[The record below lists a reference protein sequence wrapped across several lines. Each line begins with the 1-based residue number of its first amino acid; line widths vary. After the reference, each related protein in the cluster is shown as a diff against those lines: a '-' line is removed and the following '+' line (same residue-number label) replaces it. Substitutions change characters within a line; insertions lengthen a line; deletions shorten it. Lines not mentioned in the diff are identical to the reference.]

1 MKIRFIYFD
10 TPFWRAEVS
19 RLALYIGKIDF
30 DDVRVK
36 RDEFLQARRTGKL
49 NDGTTVP
56 FRQLPILVID
66 QQTISQTA
74 GIARLCGKLGGLYPL
89 DQSVKAAQID
99 QVIDMAT
106 DITSLLTPS
115 MRENNS
121 ALKKAMRKDL
131 SKASLPRLI
140 GFLEELLVSQQST
153 WFVGDTMTIA
163 DLAIWRLM
171 GSLTSEVTEHIPND
185 ILSSFPRVQKI
196 CWAVGENPRVIEW
209 IQKTYPKNYSI
220 GNPT

>member
-19 RLALYIGKIDF
+19 RLALYIGKINF

-36 RDEFLQARRTGKL
+36 RDEFLQARRTGQL
-49 NDGTTVP
+49 NDGTKVP

-66 QQTISQTA
+66 GQTISQTA
-74 GIARLCGKLGGLYPL
+74 GIARLCGKLGGLYPF
-89 DQSVKAAQID
+89 DQNIKAAQID
-99 QVIDMAT
+99 QVLDMAT

-121 ALKKAMRKDL
+121 VLKKAMREDL
-131 SKASLPRLI
+131 SKSSLPRLI
-140 GFLEELLVSQQST
+140 GFLEELLEPREGN
-153 WFVGDTMTIA
+153 WFVGETMTIA

-185 ILSSFPRVQKI
+185 ILSPFPRIQKV
-196 CWAVGENPRVIEW
+196 CLSVGENPRVKKW
-209 IQKTYPKNYSI
+209 IQKTYPQNYPV
-220 GNPT
+220 GNPS

>member
-19 RLALYIGKIDF
+19 RLALYIGKINF

-36 RDEFLQARRTGKL
+36 RDEFLQARRTGQL
-49 NDGTTVP
+49 NDGTKVP

-66 QQTISQTA
+66 GQTISQTA

-89 DQSVKAAQID
+89 DQNIKAAQID
-99 QVIDMAT
+99 QVLDMAT

-121 ALKKAMRKDL
+121 VLKKAMREDL
-131 SKASLPRLI
+131 SKSFLPRLI
-140 GFLEELLVSQQST
+140 GFLEELLESQEGN
-153 WFVGDTMTIA
+153 WFVGETMTIA

-185 ILSSFPRVQKI
+185 ILSPFPRIQKV
-196 CWAVGENPRVIEW
+196 CLSVGENPRVIKW
-209 IQKTYPKNYSI
+209 IQKTYPQNYPI
-220 GNPT
+220 GNPS